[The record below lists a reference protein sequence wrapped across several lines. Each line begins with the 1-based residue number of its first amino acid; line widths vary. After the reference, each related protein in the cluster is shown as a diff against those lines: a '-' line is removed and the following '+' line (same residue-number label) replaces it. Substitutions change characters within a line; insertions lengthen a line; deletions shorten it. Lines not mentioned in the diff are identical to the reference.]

1 MWTQNQRHQWTTIVA
16 LIAMISG
23 GCNHARND
31 VSYLGDAE
39 HQFYRGQATEV
50 DYPAVTQVS
59 AEKVIATEAPHTI
72 RDLEK
77 TPIREVTI
85 MEAVHAAIENSEI
98 IRTAGTFLS
107 TGNQLYTNP
116 DRISSVYDPAIQETG
131 VLFGGR
137 GVEAALSAFDAQFST
152 GMVWGRDRRITNAAG
167 FPSFASETGQ
177 FNATLAKSFAYGGSA
192 SLSHRVD
199 YLGRTNLAG
208 GFPSSYSGV
217 LDFQYRQPLLAG
229 SGAEYTRTAGP
240 IGQAFGGLTG
250 VSQGVLIARI
260 NNDLTIADF
269 EASVRNLVKDVE
281 DTYWDLY
288 LAYRNY
294 HTAKTAY
301 ESALSTWDVADKKQQ
316 AGTLTIGEVGQIR
329 DQLFAAETA
338 SDNSRSSIY
347 TTELRLRRLM
357 GLPVNDGTILRP
369 AEDPVQAELIPDW
382 NICLAE
388 SLIQRV
394 ELRRQKWNIKSLEL
408 QLSAAQNLVR
418 PRLDFV
424 GGYTVNGFGDD
435 LLAYNDG
442 QGVPASDNVNSL
454 YQNMTGGDQTAWNL
468 GFQFEMPLGL
478 RSAKAQVANYELRLA
493 KARKVLQEQEHEIS
507 LELAAAFQ
515 EVARAYRAA
524 VNGRNRVLGAQANYD
539 LFAAQKD
546 LGAVTIDLE
555 LRSQERLAQAEVA
568 YYSSLVDYNK
578 ALTNLEF
585 RKGTLLDHNG
595 IRLAEGG
602 WEPGAYEDARY
613 HYNARAHA
621 EKARWKGNYPEPFAF
636 DAPVG
641 GAYVGPAQP
650 GLIDP
655 EFGTIIEPNQAPAA
669 TEEYSPGPM
678 DSSATES
685 PQPADE

>member
-16 LIAMISG
+16 LVAMIGG
-23 GCNHARND
+23 GCNHSRND

-39 HQFYRGQATEV
+39 HQYYRGQATEV
-50 DYPAVTQVS
+50 DFPTVTQVS
-59 AEKVIATEAPHTI
+59 ADKVIETQAPHTI
-72 RDLEK
+72 RDLESS
-77 TPIREVTI
+77 PIREVTL
-85 MEAVHAAIENSEI
+85 MEAVHASIENSEI

-116 DRISSVYDPAIQETG
+116 DRINSVFDPAIQETG

-152 GMVWGRDRRITNAAG
+152 GMVWGRDRRITNTAG

-192 SLSHRVD
+192 SVSHRVD

-229 SGAEYTRTAGP
+229 SGTEYTRTAGP

-269 EASVRNLVKDVE
+269 QASVRNLVKDVE

-288 LAYRNY
+288 LAYRTY

-301 ESALSTWDVADKKQQ
+301 EAALGTWRTLQVQLELGAGERVQTTQ
-316 AGTLTIGEVGQIR
+316 AQ
-329 DQLFAAETA
+329 DQLFAAEAA
-338 SDNSRSSIY
+338 SNNARSAIY
-347 TTELRLRRLM
+347 TTEVRLRRLM
-357 GLPVNDGTILRP
+357 GLPVNDGTTLRP
-369 AEDPVQAELIPDW
+369 ADEPVSAELVPDW

-478 RSAKAQVANYELRLA
+478 RSAKAQVSNYELRLA

-515 EVARAYRAA
+515 EVARAYKAA
-524 VNGRNRVLGAQANYD
+524 EINLNRLQAAFENVKYYNLKVDGGVLLPD
-539 LFAAQKD
+539 E
-546 LGAVTIDLE
+546 V
-555 LRSQERLAQAEVA
+555 LRSQERQAQAEVA
-568 YYSSLVDYNK
+568 YYTSLVDYNK
-578 ALTNLEF
+578 ALVNLEF

-621 EKARWKGNYPEPFAF
+621 KRARWKGNYPEPFAF

-641 GAYVGPAQP
+641 GAYVGPAEP

-655 EFGTIIEPNQAPAA
+655 EAEFMLQPTEAPQG
-669 TEEYSPGPM
+669 EN
-678 DSSATES
+678 
-685 PQPADE
+685 QPADKPAAEYAPAPAQ